1 MNLAKYCLLRS
12 IHRRIATS
20 NRFFLDAVKEGLK
33 AMPHGT
39 KGRSELERR
48 LAEDVKLGA
57 ILARLRTPIK

>member
-12 IHRRIATS
+12 IHRRIARS

-33 AMPHGT
+33 EMPHGT

-48 LAEDVKLGA
+48 LAEDVKLGE
-57 ILARLRTPIK
+57 ILAWLRAPPP